1 MLKRHQFLLVLATAC
16 VLSACSLGRTALPD
30 NAYLESLGIR
40 ARQASDL
47 AAISELQ
54 RWSQQHLVTAQRELG
69 LSLARTEDKY
79 PDAVFWLLEAARQ
92 GDAEAQ
98 FQIAEAYF
106 HARLGLQKQSAQ
118 AYRWYQA
125 AAAQNDHKAALML
138 ARMAKYGDG
147 TVASTVTSL
156 KWLQRAAELGNA
168 QAMFLLSNAYEHGE
182 GVNADPAL
190 AREWLEKAADGE
202 YPPAVHQLA
211 LLLETD
217 QKPEERERAR
227 LLRKEATDERHLRW
241 KNYQ

>member
-1 MLKRHQFLLVLATAC
+1 M
-16 VLSACSLGRTALPD
+16 SACSLGKTPVPN

-40 ARQASDL
+40 ARQASDF
-47 AAISELQ
+47 AAVSELT
-54 RWSQQHLVTAQRELG
+54 RWSKQQVVTAQRELG
-69 LSLARTEDKY
+69 LSLGNTEDRY

-98 FQIAEAYF
+98 FEIAEAYF
-106 HARLGLQKQSAQ
+106 HARLGLQKQSVQ
-118 AYRWYQA
+118 AFRWYQA

-147 TVASTVTSL
+147 TVASVANSL

-211 LLLETD
+211 LMLETD
-217 QKPEERERAR
+217 QSPQERERAR
-227 LLRKEATDERHLRW
+227 LMRKEATDERHLRW